1 MSRYATNRPAWME
14 KPNRA
19 LSVLKFAVLAGIL
32 VAVIFPFVVVVA
44 TSLST
49 QASISR
55 AGGLVVFPTELSLD
69 AYAEILGG
77 GVVSR
82 AVLISIGVTLIGTLF
97 SLTCT
102 ILAAYGL
109 SRRDSFLH
117 TPLLTIVLLT
127 LLFAP
132 GIIPSYLVVKNL
144 GLLDNYWALILPTA
158 INAFNLVIMRNFFLG
173 IPSELLDAARI
184 DGAGDFT
191 ILWRIVL
198 PLSKAITA
206 VIAMFYGV
214 AYWNSFFNALLYMQT
229 ESKWPLQLVLRVFV
243 LEGQQMAVSGEAPPP
258 QQALQMAIV
267 VLAIIPILLIF
278 PFVQRHFTKG
288 VITGAIKG

>member
-1 MSRYATNRPAWME
+1 MSRYATNRPVWLE
-14 KPNRA
+14 KPTLVGRTLKA
-19 LSVLKFAVLAGIL
+19 VVLGAIL
-32 VAVIFPFVVVVA
+32 VAVIFPFIVVIS

-55 AGGLVVFPTELSLD
+55 AGGLVVFPTEWSFD
-69 AYAEILGG
+69 AYEQILSG

-82 AVLISIGVTLIGTLF
+82 AVLISVGVTVVGTLI
-97 SLTCT
+97 SLVCT

-109 SRRDSFLH
+109 SRRDSFAH
-117 TPLLTIVLLT
+117 RPLLTIALLT

-132 GIIPSYLVVKNL
+132 GIIPSYLVVKEL

-158 INAFNLVIMRNFFLG
+158 INAFNLVIMRNFFLN
-173 IPSELLDAARI
+173 IPSELFDAARI
-184 DGAGDFT
+184 DGAGEFT
-191 ILWRIVL
+191 ILRKIVM

-214 AYWNSFFNALLYMQT
+214 AYWNSFFNALLYMTT

-243 LEGQQMAVSGEAPPP
+243 LEGQQMSVSGEAPPP

-267 VLAIIPILLIF
+267 VLAIIPILLVF

>member
-1 MSRYATNRPAWME
+1 MSSLAGNRPVWME
-14 KPNRA
+14 KPSLFGRIF
-19 LSVLKFAVLAGIL
+19 KFLVIASIL

-44 TSLST
+44 TSISS
-49 QASISR
+49 QAAISR
-55 AGGLVVFPTELSLD
+55 AGGLVVFPTDINFD
-69 AYAEILGG
+69 AYVQILSG
-77 GVVSR
+77 GVVSQ
-82 AVLISIGVTLIGTLF
+82 AVLVSVGVTVVGTLI

-102 ILAAYGL
+102 VLAAYGL
-109 SRRDSFLH
+109 SRRDSFAH
-117 TPLLTIVLLT
+117 TPLLTIALLT

-173 IPSELLDAARI
+173 IPAELFDAARI
-184 DGAGDFT
+184 DGASEFT
-191 ILWRIVL
+191 ILRKIVM

-214 AYWNSFFNALLYMQT
+214 AYWNSFFSALLYMT
-229 ESKWPLQLVLRVFV
+229 SEDKWPLQLVLRVFV
-243 LEGQQMAVSGEAPPP
+243 LEGQQMSVSGEAPPP

-267 VLAIIPILLIF
+267 VIAIVPILLVF